1 MNEKKDP
8 QQVMNELI
16 TKAWE
21 NETFKQELLSNPKAA
36 IEKEFGVTIP

>member
-1 MNEKKDP
+1 MNEMKNP
-8 QQVMNELI
+8 QEAINELI